1 MKVRRGRTPRPD
13 TRSLAQ
19 VGTESGQITS
29 TIWVAES
36 TRLSTNLTVRSLW
49 RTRAGGTRQLAA
61 VGHLRGFWRISAG
74 TGASIDLKEGREL
87 WLSHQREIRER
98 VMPPLEAIGS
108 GTTAHP
114 LGRTEVATW
123 ERGHESSES
132 QPRCPELEAEDRED
146 WEEAASR
153 ENTDEVEEEAEDE
166 TEDP

>member
-1 MKVRRGRTPRPD
+1 MRSREIRRRR
-13 TRSLAQ
+13 
-19 VGTESGQITS
+19 VGLP
-29 TIWVAES
+29 

-74 TGASIDLKEGREL
+74 TAASIDLKEGREL
-87 WLSHQREIRER
+87 WLSHQREIWER

-108 GTTAHP
+108 GTAAHP
-114 LGRTEVATW
+114 LGRTAVATW

-132 QPRCPELEAEDRED
+132 QPLCPELEAEDWED
-146 WEEAASR
+146 WEETASR